1 MSNKGVKMTKNN
13 RPQITTRLSDK
24 KWILAAGATV
34 LFFVIVLVL
43 LIIFGGSWAA
53 DPWGK
58 QPGPGP

>member
-1 MSNKGVKMTKNN
+1 MTKNN